1 MQQIDNMIKILSLVL
16 GQFDQKGFVERMIF
30 NIENGYMYIFVNDNV
45 GCVD

>member
-1 MQQIDNMIKILSLVL
+1 MIKILSLVL
-16 GQFDQKGFVERMIF
+16 VVVWLEGVVERIIF